1 MNLRRLFLLG
11 GILSLALSCTRG
23 VEPGL
28 YTVQDGFVRV
38 YVDSLGNTK
47 ALMYRDTSGI
57 WADTLSIDLKVEK
70 PVLKPYKAP
79 EFRLSRCTR

>member
-11 GILSLALSCTRG
+11 GILCLALSCTRG

-47 ALMYRDTSGI
+47 AAST
-57 WADTLSIDLKVEK
+57 
-70 PVLKPYKAP
+70 
-79 EFRLSRCTR
+79 